1 MPTTLPTPH
10 PPPTPAPASRPGTR
24 VTRRR
29 AETRRR
35 LLDAAFG
42 AFAELGVGR
51 VRVEDVCERAGY
63 TRGAFY
69 SNFDSLDE
77 LFFVLYQERAATITE
92 QVTVALAREQR
103 PARRDLVARV
113 VAALSFD
120 RSWSLVVAEF
130 TLYAARRPALSAQLA
145 ERRDAVQIALAG
157 VVDDA
162 VDRGHLPASMRSAD
176 GLAAAILTIY
186 HGVNGEMLT
195 HGDEARARAWLTDL
209 LAVLVG
215 VPGRDVGVVT
225 SGS

>member
-1 MPTTLPTPH
+1 MVSTSPAHPLPPDTR
-10 PPPTPAPASRPGTR
+10 SGGR

-35 LLDAAFG
+35 LLDAAFD

-51 VRVEDVCERAGY
+51 VRVEDVCERAHY

-77 LFFVLYQERAATITE
+77 LFFALYQERATAITE
-92 QVTVALAREQR
+92 QVTVALACEER
-103 PARRDLVARV
+103 PARRDLVDRV

-120 RSWSLVVAEF
+120 RAWSLVVAEF
-130 TLYAARRPALSAQLA
+130 TLYAARRPALCAQLA
-145 ERRDAVQIALAG
+145 ERRDAVQEALAR

-162 VDRGHLPASMRSAD
+162 VERGHLPVSMRSAD

-186 HGVNGEMLT
+186 HGVSGEMLI
-195 HGDEARARAWLTDL
+195 HRDEARARAWLADL

-215 VPGRDVGVVT
+215 PVD
-225 SGS
+225 S

>member
-1 MPTTLPTPH
+1 MARRTT
-10 PPPTPAPASRPGTR
+10 PPPPSSLSPAPPSRESGPR

-35 LLDAAFG
+35 LLAAAFD

-51 VRVEDVCERAGY
+51 VRVEDVCERARY

-77 LFFVLYQERAATITE
+77 LFFVLYQERAAAMTAE
-92 QVTVALAREQR
+92 VTAALASEER
-103 PARRDLVARV
+103 PARGDVVARV

-145 ERRDAVQIALAG
+145 ERRDAVQVALAR
-157 VVDDA
+157 VVDRA
-162 VDRGHLPASMRSAD
+162 VERGHLPASMRSAD

-186 HGVNGEMLT
+186 HGVSGEMLI
-195 HGDEARARAWLTDL
+195 HRDEARARAWLTDL
-209 LAVLVG
+209 LSVLVG
-215 VPGRDVGVVT
+215 
-225 SGS
+225 

>member
-1 MPTTLPTPH
+1 MVPTTPSPPPT
-10 PPPTPAPASRPGTR
+10 PPPTPASQPGVR

-29 AETRRR
+29 AQTRRR
-35 LLDAAFG
+35 LLDAAFD

-51 VRVEDVCERAGY
+51 VRVEDVCERARY

-69 SNFDSLDE
+69 SNFDSLDD
-77 LFFVLYQERAATITE
+77 LFFALYQERAAAITE
-92 QVTVALAREQR
+92 QVTTALAREER
-103 PARRDLVARV
+103 TARRDLVARV

-145 ERRDAVQIALAG
+145 ERRDVVQIALAR

-176 GLAAAILTIY
+176 GFAAAILTIY
-186 HGVNGEMLT
+186 HGVSGEMLI
-195 HGDEARARAWLTDL
+195 HGDEARARAWLADL
-209 LAVLVG
+209 LTALVNS
-215 VPGRDVGVVT
+215 PRA
-225 SGS
+225 